1 MNICCCSGPGEVIMN
16 LWLVLVL
23 SVTSEVGKALGSEI
37 SGEKA
42 GNEQVNNRRRVWIIK
57 ICQQC

>member
-1 MNICCCSGPGEVIMN
+1 MIMN
-16 LWLVLVL
+16 LRLVPVL

-42 GNEQVNNRRRVWIIK
+42 GNKQVNNRRWV
-57 ICQQC
+57 